1 MVDTTKMPDPL
12 RPQHRNEGQV
22 AGARTKA
29 QTAESQPRP
38 HQQGG
43 RDGVA
48 ATQTALDRLA
58 DLLAS
63 GKPPRQDVP
72 RGSYLNINV

>member
-1 MVDTTKMPDPL
+1 MPGPL
-12 RPQHRNEGQV
+12 LPAPITDAQV
-22 AGARTKA
+22 AGTRTKA
-29 QTAESQPRP
+29 QTAESHPRP

-48 ATQTALDRLA
+48 ATQTALDRLT

>member
-1 MVDTTKMPDPL
+1 MPGPL
-12 RPQHRNEGQV
+12 LPAPITRD
-22 AGARTKA
+22 GAKA

-38 HQQGG
+38 QQQDG
-43 RDGVA
+43 RNGVA
-48 ATQTALDRLA
+48 ATQTALNRLA

-72 RGSYLNINV
+72 RGSYLNISV